1 MSRCLSRAGES
12 ITHSAAEASN
22 HRPRSSI
29 EPSVLYGR
37 WYYHVL
43 KKMQVGPS
51 PTPDRRQSIGV
62 HGVRTPPVFG
72 HVVSTNISISPDFSV
87 S

>member
-1 MSRCLSRAGES
+1 MVLSC
-12 ITHSAAEASN
+12 AE
-22 HRPRSSI
+22 
-29 EPSVLYGR
+29 
-37 WYYHVL
+37 
-43 KKMQVGPS
+43 KMQVGPS